1 MQFGGKEVLNW
12 SLNDYLGLANHPGEK
27 ADTDAA
33 IKYGA
38 AYPMEGDEW
47 SYKIP

>member
-1 MQFGGKEVLNW
+1 
-12 SLNDYLGLANHPGEK
+12 LNDYLGLANHPEVRK

-38 AYPMEGDEW
+38 AYPMGANDEW

>member
-1 MQFGGKEVLNW
+1 
-12 SLNDYLGLANHPGEK
+12 LNDYLGLANHQEK

-38 AYPMEGDEW
+38 AYLWERE
-47 SYKIP
+47 